1 MASSLRLLRPFALSA
16 CFVSAPLL
24 LLRPW
29 QAQQQSLLWRPE
41 RCDSPPS
48 IPGFGDDNAAAAPAR
63 TPVWKD
69 GRVNPK
75 VWKQVSS
82 GSILGLLSGVAVG
95 IFSKPLALLIGL
107 LVFGVQFI
115 ESRGIHIVPYQRI
128 QRYAK
133 SVDVRSALHD
143 NVAFKLSFGA
153 AFALA
158 GFAEF

>member
-1 MASSLRLLRPFALSA
+1 MASPLHLLRPFALGA
-16 CFVSAPLL
+16 CFVSAPIL

-29 QAQQQSLLWRPE
+29 QHQQSLLRPL

-48 IPGFGDDNAAAAPAR
+48 IPVLNEHTREAR

-69 GRVNPK
+69 GRVNPA
-75 VWKQVSS
+75 VWKQISS

-115 ESRGIHIVPYQRI
+115 ESRGIHIVPYERM

-133 SVDVRSALHD
+133 NVDVRSAIRD

-153 AFALA
+153 SFALA